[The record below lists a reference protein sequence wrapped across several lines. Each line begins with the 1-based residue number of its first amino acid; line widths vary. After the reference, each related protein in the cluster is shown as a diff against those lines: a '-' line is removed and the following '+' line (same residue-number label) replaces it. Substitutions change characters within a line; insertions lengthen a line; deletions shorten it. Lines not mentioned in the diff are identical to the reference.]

1 MNLWHIYHHPGRS
14 STSTPKKKLYSSS
27 SSSSSFMSAEEMS
40 ISTRCWTC
48 LEALEIYILKLST
61 IFILFFRSEIWWVLG
76 DASPPQSLSLKFK
89 PKQGFLPGSPDKKNG
104 RHRDLCSS
112 PPHTPLPLD
121 VRSYSV
127 GVTPRPQ
134 QTGTYLPTKFSSIWP
149 GVTVVLCGLDS
160 APSIKWSPGFDGRCF
175 NKGLPYT
182 NFLRNDGKGVNM
194 FLTLRV
200 HGGVII
206 LHWGLDHELY
216 WYIVTWHF
224 QYVLPH
230 DTNAWHGI
238 CVHVTIS
245 CNNFFVF
252 GLNLCC
258 NQSDT

>member
-1 MNLWHIYHHPGRS
+1 MI
-14 STSTPKKKLYSSS
+14 
-27 SSSSSFMSAEEMS
+27 AEEMS

-61 IFILFFRSEIWWVLG
+61 IFFFFSLFSLQRSEIWWVLG

-89 PKQGFLPGSPDKKNG
+89 AKQGFLPGSPDKRNG

-127 GVTPRPQ
+127 GVTPRRPPQ

-160 APSIKWSPGFDGRCF
+160 APSIKGFDGRCL

-182 NFLRNDGKGVNM
+182 NFPKKWWE
-194 FLTLRV
+194 
-200 HGGVII
+200 GGEYVSYFEGS
-206 LHWGLDHELY
+206 WGGG
-216 WYIVTWHF
+216 
-224 QYVLPH
+224 
-230 DTNAWHGI
+230 A
-238 CVHVTIS
+238 
-245 CNNFFVF
+245 
-252 GLNLCC
+252 
-258 NQSDT
+258 